1 PHLAG
6 GPGQF
11 LAEAAHGVPD
21 VLADLADDVAD
32 GRGQFLFELI
42 ELVPPVSQLLAA
54 GLGDPVD
61 LAPVFLVVRD
71 QALFL
76 EAGEPRV
83 DGARGGGVHAHEA
96 VAQQPDYLIAVPGLL
111 VEQAQQ
117 VQPKASMTENGG
129 HWVLL
134 SIPTGARRKSVTA
147 PDMVVTDT
155 CPVPAPTLPLTVCE
169 AGALTVRSESNSV
182 LTAPE
187 VDCSRTRASLSAGS
201 RSVTSPDIVETFM
214 VPLPSSA
221 TSAVTWPLTV
231 FATRLLSSPLATV
244 SPPDMDLKRIT
255 PSMSRAAI
263 SPDMVSAS
271 TFPVTPSRVMSPD
284 MLFTDAPERKPHTT
298 AEALS
303 TPTWLA
309 HSAGTVTVTATWSRR
324 GLRNPSRP
332 SHVRD
337 S

>member
-117 VQPKASMTENGG
+117 VQPKASVTE
-129 HWVLL
+129 
-134 SIPTGARRKSVTA
+134 
-147 PDMVVTDT
+147 T